1 MNLIKELAN
10 QGYIF
15 PIQAI
20 ILLINGYLIY
30 TYNDNGCVILSSIM
44 ITSTFVLQAVRRRFF
59 MFHPRNSDTGRESA
73 LIDTWYLRLIIIGA
87 TFFALMGWSNSSIGD
102 PVCFNFV
109 RNNILP
115 IGLVFIIIIPLIFFF
130 SSKYIDEKIADKLIK
145 YGPNKSCVPCRQRN
159 QLC

>member
-73 LIDTWYLRLIIIGA
+73 LIDTWYLRLIII
-87 TFFALMGWSNSSIGD
+87 
-102 PVCFNFV
+102 
-109 RNNILP
+109 
-115 IGLVFIIIIPLIFFF
+115 PLIFFF